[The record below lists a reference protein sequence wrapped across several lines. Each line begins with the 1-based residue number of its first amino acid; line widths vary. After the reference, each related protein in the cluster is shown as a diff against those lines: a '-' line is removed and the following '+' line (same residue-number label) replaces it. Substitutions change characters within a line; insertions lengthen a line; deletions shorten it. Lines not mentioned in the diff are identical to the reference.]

1 MAGGYCQIY
10 CQIGGFEGIAGDK
23 FVFEVSKLL
32 ISLMPP
38 PSSNPSL
45 SANFIL
51 KYQYFTRFVAVI
63 FTNLRSHGLSS
74 DLTSSREVSPF
85 IDACFVRGPIKD

>member
-1 MAGGYCQIY
+1 MIRKCYCQIY

-23 FVFEVSKLL
+23 FIFEVSKLL

-45 SANFIL
+45 SARGAFDNPVSL
-51 KYQYFTRFVAVI
+51 RDGLDAAARAVR
-63 FTNLRSHGLSS
+63 T
-74 DLTSSREVSPF
+74 
-85 IDACFVRGPIKD
+85 

>member
-45 SANFIL
+45 SATYCRL
-51 KYQYFTRFVAVI
+51 APSVDPGKLQVRATAERETPEGRPRRGEA
-63 FTNLRSHGLSS
+63 RSA
-74 DLTSSREVSPF
+74 E
-85 IDACFVRGPIKD
+85 